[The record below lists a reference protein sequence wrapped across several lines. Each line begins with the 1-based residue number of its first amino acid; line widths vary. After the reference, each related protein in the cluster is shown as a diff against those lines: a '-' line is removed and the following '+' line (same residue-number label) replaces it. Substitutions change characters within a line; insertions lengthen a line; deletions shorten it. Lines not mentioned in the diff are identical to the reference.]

1 MVNSRTREESYQRKL
16 DATLAVVYRKSD
28 KIKYETDHEGNV
40 TLLLSQD
47 RPIQRLFRKLRFRIP
62 RYRRIKLDILGSFV
76 FTHINGRLS
85 VKALGELV
93 EAEFGDKAQ
102 PIYQRLLTFL
112 NYMCSGCHYIERV
125 RPA

>member
-1 MVNSRTREESYQRKL
+1 MASSTKREESYQRKL
-16 DATLAVVYRKSD
+16 DATLAVVYRKSG
-28 KIKYETDHEGNV
+28 KIKYETDCAGNV

-47 RPIQRLFRKLRFRIP
+47 HPIQRVFRKLRFRIP
-62 RYRRIKLDILGSFV
+62 QYKRMKLDTLGSFV
-76 FTHINGRLS
+76 FTRINGRLS

-112 NYMCSGCHYIERV
+112 NYMSSHCHYIERV
-125 RPA
+125 